1 MSRSKV
7 RLLRGPLNK
16 TLMKTYEIIEHTAD
30 LGMRVYGRDLNTLF
44 LNAAQAMFEI
54 MVEVVKKESIFH
66 KEERKKFLVNK
77 QGSNI
82 EEIFVA
88 WLSELVYLFST
99 EGLIME
105 KADIEKL
112 EENSIQA
119 EVRGRIFSPDFYR
132 VKTEI
137 KAVTYHELEVKQT
150 DQGYEAQ
157 VIFDV

>member
-1 MSRSKV
+1 MAHQI
-7 RLLRGPLNK
+7 K

-30 LGMRVYGRDLNTLF
+30 LGMRVYGRDLNALF

-54 MVEVVKKESIFH
+54 MVEVIKKESIFH
-66 KEERKKFLVNK
+66 KEERKKFLVHK

-88 WLSELVYLFST
+88 WLSELLYLFSI

-112 EENSIQA
+112 DENSIQA
-119 EVRGRIFSPDFYR
+119 EVKGRIFSPDFYR